1 MRNHCFILII
11 ALLAIAS
18 PTLAQDEVDVVLHAD
33 ERLQALI
40 NSTKMP
46 PNAPTQKTPSKTE
59 PTFKERPARKV
70 ITDNNVVISNIN
82 YKAPTPAK
90 ASNMS
95 NVNIAAALKPSLH
108 AKDASTKSEELPK
121 DAIHHNV
128 LGTSRGG
135 KYTGMGYR
143 VQIYCGPD
151 RNRALKIKADFMR
164 QFPGVPTYFLYTL
177 PVYRIKVGDYKRREE
192 AQGVY
197 NEASGSYSPCM
208 IVPDKINIK

>member
-1 MRNHCFILII
+1 MRNHYFILII
-11 ALLAIAS
+11 ALLAFSS
-18 PTLAQDEVDVVLHAD
+18 PVMAQNDVDVVVHAD
-33 ERLQALI
+33 DRLNALV
-40 NSTKMP
+40 NSTKVTTG
-46 PNAPTQKTPSKTE
+46 APMQKTPTKTE

-70 ITDNNVVISNIN
+70 ITNNNVVISNIN
-82 YKAPTPAK
+82 YKAPAK
-90 ASNMS
+90 TSNMS
-95 NVNIAAALKPSLH
+95 NVNIAIALKPN
-108 AKDASTKSEELPK
+108 TKNKELPK
-121 DAIHHNV
+121 EAVHHNV
-128 LGTSRGG
+128 LGASRGG

-192 AQGVY
+192 AQSVY
-197 NEASGSYSPCM
+197 NEASGNYSPCM